1 MSDIHTHEQ
10 YSQTTALSPGEQ
22 LQRQREQLNISVEE
36 AADALHLRP
45 AVIVG
50 LEQDNYEEIPVLT
63 YRRGYLRAYA
73 KYLKIDETPILDAY
87 MASHGSQEPVAR
99 KAAPLSVKKPPSRIG
114 AVLFKLVTLAV
125 ILGLIAVTVMWWQ
138 SRGGIT
144 PPGLE
149 DTSGLTAEDS
159 ADTNAT
165 SDLLTD
171 ESTPTESAG
180 TAMNDAGDSVLSTQT
195 GAADDI
201 KDMPTAALPDSES
214 TLNNNN
220 AIANSQNSEQPAIE
234 ETASQLAD
242 SEELTSE
249 AQADEG
255 LTNEGRTNE
264 GLTDE
269 EQVIEDQA
277 SEEITREEESQET
290 SSEIASTDA
299 ADENTGE
306 ANSNRLEFTFN
317 QQSWTEIYD
326 ASNQRVFVGLQ
337 EPGTSASV
345 DGEPPYR
352 LTIGNSTGVELRY
365 QGEVVDLGERAGANN
380 VARFT
385 LGE

>member
-1 MSDIHTHEQ
+1 MSDTQTPEQ
-10 YSQTTALSPGEQ
+10 YSQTPTLSPGEQ
-22 LQRQREQLNISVEE
+22 LQREREKLNFSIEE
-36 AADALHLRP
+36 IAEALHLRP
-45 AVIVG
+45 AVIIG
-50 LEQDNYEEIPVLT
+50 LEQDNYDEIPVPT

-73 KYLKIDETPILDAY
+73 KYVNIDEARILDAY
-87 MASHGSQEPVAR
+87 QARFGNQETVERKVAPV
-99 KAAPLSVKKPPSRIG
+99 SVKKPPSRIAG
-114 AVLFKLVTLAV
+114 VLFKLVTLAV

-138 SRGGIT
+138 SRGGGT

-149 DTSGLTAEDS
+149 DSSALTVEEGT
-159 ADTNAT
+159 DTN
-165 SDLLTD
+165 
-171 ESTPTESAG
+171 TESGILADEG
-180 TAMNDAGDSVLSTQT
+180 TRSENAETAMNPS
-195 GAADDI
+195 DDP
-201 KDMPTAALPDSES
+201 MPTAQANAPADATDSPSTTLSEMDTALSS
-214 TLNNNN
+214 TD
-220 AIANSQNSEQPAIE
+220 ADTVSQDTQQPAIE
-234 ETASQLAD
+234 DT
-242 SEELTSE
+242 
-249 AQADEG
+249 
-255 LTNEGRTNE
+255 TNPSANDG
-264 GLTDE
+264 
-269 EQVIEDQA
+269 QA
-277 SEEITREEESQET
+277 SAEPTGEDITREEEPQEA

-306 ANSNRLEFTFN
+306 AISNRLELTFN